1 MIKKYLDKVK
11 ACCHSIKIEEIDY
24 YFLFENDRIYMF
36 ILIED
41 KNIVKEI
48 PKTLGLISTQKNR
61 IKIIEELSSL
71 DDCQNFDIRSFL
83 WDLYLVIIYE
93 CDENNYIEPQIVNQ
107 IERDRFV
114 ARKLVFQGS
123 QDYISTCLDKFLRGK
138 EKLEEILQK
147 TEVVFEPEQES
158 LVSDI
163 VKTSDTKIT
172 EFINSD
178 IFAGKS
184 RTLKV
189 IDEYLVKIKSK
200 DYTQHENSRG

>member
-24 YFLFENDRIYMF
+24 FFLFENDRIYMF

-41 KNIVKEI
+41 KDVVEAI
-48 PKTLGLISTQKNR
+48 PKTLGLISTQRNR
-61 IKIIEELSSL
+61 IKIIEELSCS

-123 QDYISTCLDKFLRGK
+123 QDYISASLDNFLRGK

-163 VKTSDTKIT
+163 VETSDTKIS
-172 EFINSD
+172 ESINRE
-178 IFAGKS
+178 IFAGKGRS
-184 RTLKV
+184 LKV
-189 IDEYLVKIKSK
+189 IDEYLVNLKSK